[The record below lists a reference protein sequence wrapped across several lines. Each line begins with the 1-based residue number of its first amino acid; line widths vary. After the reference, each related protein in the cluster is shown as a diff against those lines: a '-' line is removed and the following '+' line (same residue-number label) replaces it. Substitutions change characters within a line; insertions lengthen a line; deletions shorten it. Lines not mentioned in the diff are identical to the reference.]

1 MKTDILKKLNS
12 FEFQSLAWWKQRVVF
27 WQDILDSENNNLL
40 KSTELL
46 AIDKKSFEAKELA
59 RIAKDRIRNASINI
73 IVAQNKTIIL

>member
-12 FEFQSLAWWKQRVVF
+12 FEFHSLAWWKQRVVF
-27 WQDILDSENNNLL
+27 WQDVIDSENNNLL

-46 AIDKKSFEAKELA
+46 AIDKKSFDAKELA

-73 IVAQNKTIIL
+73 IVAQNKL